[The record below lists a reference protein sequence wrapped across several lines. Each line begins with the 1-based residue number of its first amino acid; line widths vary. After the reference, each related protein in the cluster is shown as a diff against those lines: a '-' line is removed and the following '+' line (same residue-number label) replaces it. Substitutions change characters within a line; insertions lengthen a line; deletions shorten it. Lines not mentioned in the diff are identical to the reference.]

1 MFTQAYDSN
10 NRQFSLYITI
20 KCEGQKKF
28 RVIADD
34 YGKQNSQYANRD
46 VLVNGEKTIFLSF
59 PVSPKKI
66 SLEVFNTKESSDKNF
81 EVKVEAKP
89 LRSYNI
95 WMDDETKSFLTLAI
109 NFSQRA
115 GFEQAS

>member
-59 PVSPKKI
+59 PVS
-66 SLEVFNTKESSDKNF
+66 LCRTLVF
-81 EVKVEAKP
+81 
-89 LRSYNI
+89 I
-95 WMDDETKSFLTLAI
+95 WDFILPMFIIFD
-109 NFSQRA
+109 
-115 GFEQAS
+115 